1 MVTPMAIS
9 QHAASRGDTGTRS
22 AGCRSAP
29 CAWCADNV
37 ALLAAL
43 APLLAAAAPSA
54 RREKLVPPPTAA
66 AAAAKAGH
74 PVHVNPTQ
82 ATTAIY
88 NHALAVGFSRGF
100 EVSAGIALL
109 ALIITIA
116 TIRGKRG
123 ELAGIEGPTVG

>member
-43 APLLAAAAPSA
+43 APLLAALAPLLAAAAPSA
-54 RREKLVPPPTAA
+54 RREKPAPPPTAA
-66 AAAAKAGH
+66 ARAGTGRNAG
-74 PVHVNPTQ
+74 PADTG
-82 ATTAIY
+82 A
-88 NHALAVGFSRGF
+88 SD
-100 EVSAGIALL
+100 VSPSVAQ
-109 ALIITIA
+109 IT
-116 TIRGKRG
+116 
-123 ELAGIEGPTVG
+123 

>member
-43 APLLAAAAPSA
+43 APLLAALAPLLAALAPLLAAAAPSA

-66 AAAAKAGH
+66 ARAGTGRNAG
-74 PVHVNPTQ
+74 PADTG
-82 ATTAIY
+82 A
-88 NHALAVGFSRGF
+88 SD
-100 EVSAGIALL
+100 VSPSVAQ
-109 ALIITIA
+109 IT
-116 TIRGKRG
+116 
-123 ELAGIEGPTVG
+123 

>member
-43 APLLAAAAPSA
+43 APLLAALAPLLAAAAPSA

-66 AAAAKAGH
+66 ARAGTGRNAG
-74 PVHVNPTQ
+74 PADTG
-82 ATTAIY
+82 A
-88 NHALAVGFSRGF
+88 SD
-100 EVSAGIALL
+100 VSPSVAQ
-109 ALIITIA
+109 IT
-116 TIRGKRG
+116 
-123 ELAGIEGPTVG
+123 